1 MPESTEWGIGAYLG
15 RICLPSLLFGAL
27 ARLEVSTLNPIILT
41 SILIA
46 SLLIWVLAAGLGLL
60 ATRSSEHVGERQM
73 TCALF
78 ALFVTMGDDI
88 GMGLPLMTSIGIL
101 PELTPLVFITS
112 ALGSLTTAPMGYA
125 LLAFGGANLESLST
139 GARVDLQQIVWK
151 SLRDLRNNVLIRSC
165 LLGGAY
171 NLIFGNDLPWFLSD
185 ILDTLGAP
193 FMPLVFLL
201 AGMSSVGTFSSF
213 GSLQG
218 VALPFALVLMKSLV
232 LALLTYWIVLL
243 LGGSESEQNWAFV
256 YSLMPTATSL
266 LVIARGY
273 GFNASTMSMLSAAL
287 MLSKLVS
294 FLLLFV
300 AGARRV
306 HTTHRGASTHRALL
320 LYSRARLRHTPLH
333 APLRPCVPSLT
344 HAPWEGIVLDMPHRA
359 SSRACRW
366 NAPQPPSSPS
376 VMIRALWPT

>member
-15 RICLPSLLFGAL
+15 RIGLPSLLFGAL

-213 GSLQG
+213 GSLHG

-320 LYSRARLRHTPLH
+320 LYSHAR
-333 APLRPCVPSLT
+333 
-344 HAPWEGIVLDMPHRA
+344 
-359 SSRACRW
+359 
-366 NAPQPPSSPS
+366 
-376 VMIRALWPT
+376 

>member
-15 RICLPSLLFGAL
+15 RIALPSLLFGAL

-88 GMGLPLMTSIGIL
+88 GI
-101 PELTPLVFITS
+101 
-112 ALGSLTTAPMGYA
+112 GSLTTAPMGYA

-320 LYSRARLRHTPLH
+320 LYSHARLRHTPLH

-359 SSRACRW
+359 SSRECCW